1 VPWGAED
8 TAIQCQLCLSD
19 ASALSFAGTTFQA
32 KPFRA
37 SDQCVMRLR
46 MRWEKVRD
54 NINAGGRRSDRVPE
68 PEMIK

>member
-1 VPWGAED
+1 
-8 TAIQCQLCLSD
+8 
-19 ASALSFAGTTFQA
+19 
-32 KPFRA
+32 
-37 SDQCVMRLR
+37 MRLR